1 MTAPWSC
8 ILFDL
13 DGTIVDSA
21 PGITASL
28 AWTLEQLGRPVPMP
42 AELLEW
48 VGPPILDSFRDRE
61 GMTLEQAQYA
71 LDTYRPHYL
80 ANGALDSRVYPGVA
94 DLLRELGRSSVPL
107 SLATSKPESLAT
119 VMLEHFGLA
128 DCFDFLTGA
137 SEDEVRSSKTDVV
150 AEALRRLA
158 ASGHDISKPVLV
170 GDRHYD
176 VLGAAA
182 NGVPTIFVEW
192 GYGSPAEAVGTV
204 ASAKD
209 AAELQKLLLVE

>member
-1 MTAPWSC
+1 MTSPWSC

-61 GMTLEQAQYA
+61 GMNLDEAEHA
-71 LDTYRPHYL
+71 LSTYRPHYL
-80 ANGALDSRVYPGVA
+80 AHGAFDSRVYPGLA
-94 DLLRELGRSSVPL
+94 DLILDLGRSPIPL

-119 VMLEHFGLA
+119 VMLEHFG
-128 DCFDFLTGA
+128 
-137 SEDEVRSSKTDVV
+137 
-150 AEALRRLA
+150 
-158 ASGHDISKPVLV
+158 
-170 GDRHYD
+170 
-176 VLGAAA
+176 
-182 NGVPTIFVEW
+182 
-192 GYGSPAEAVGTV
+192 
-204 ASAKD
+204 
-209 AAELQKLLLVE
+209 

>member
-28 AWTLEQLGRPVPMP
+28 AWTLEQLGRPVPSP
-42 AELLEW
+42 AQLLEW

-61 GMTLEQAQYA
+61 GMNLEEAEHA

-80 ANGALDSRVYPGVA
+80 ANGAFDSTVYPGVGQLIR
-94 DLLRELGRSSVPL
+94 DLGRSPIPL

-119 VMLEHFGLA
+119 VMLEHFDLA
-128 DCFDFLTGA
+128 DSFDFLTGA
-137 SEDEVRSSKTDVV
+137 SEDEVRSSKADVV
-150 AEALRRLA
+150 EEALRRIRA
-158 ASGHDISKPVLV
+158 AGHDASKPVLV

-176 VLGAAA
+176 VLGAAEH
-182 NGVPTIFVEW
+182 GVPTIFVEW

-204 ASAKD
+204 ASVKT
-209 AAELQKLLLVE
+209 AAELEKLLLG

>member
-1 MTAPWSC
+1 
-8 ILFDL
+8 
-13 DGTIVDSA
+13 
-21 PGITASL
+21 
-28 AWTLEQLGRPVPMP
+28 MP

-61 GMTLEQAQYA
+61 GMTLEQAQHA

-94 DLLRELGRSSVPL
+94 DLLRKLGRSSVPL
-107 SLATSKPESLAT
+107 SLATSKPESLAA

-158 ASGHDISKPVLV
+158 ASGHDISQPVLV

-182 NGVPTIFVEW
+182 NAVPTIFVEW

-204 ASAKD
+204 AAVQTP
-209 AAELQKLLLVE
+209 AELEKLLLP